1 MIIAVGNNSDGYT
14 EILSMMPGD
23 TESESSWSEFISKLK
38 DKDLHGVDVTNSY
51 DHKGLI
57 RAIMQYSCGVTRQ
70 GCQSKL

>member
-1 MIIAVGNNSDGYT
+1 MYAHNTRRNYLTLNTNKEQDGAT
-14 EILSMMPGD
+14 QMCIRD
-23 TESESSWSEFISKLK
+23 RLK